1 MARSGK
7 ENPNLSVKVQAARQ
21 LFLYGDA
28 DGKRVLEPTV
38 LAERVGC
45 HPSSVWS
52 YVKDWSREYENMLIQ
67 ANNFEL
73 GTVLSDDDVKKFKSD
88 LLWLT
93 KQTSEVK
100 SEVDLTE
107 KVEERLYKLL
117 AEKDFSPEAESRFGD
132 LLEKFFTAVHTKSK
146 LRTQW
151 IAMEREWIKLS
162 GIEGKMEI
170 VQNAEKAR
178 AVGRVKIDLKREEN
192 ENGESGL
199 KVAVKKPAGGLF
211 PH

>member
-73 GTVLSDDDVKKFKSD
+73 GTVLSDDDVTKFRQD
-88 LLWLT
+88 LVFT
-93 KQTSEVK
+93 SSQTNELK
-100 SEVDLTE
+100 SEINLVE

-117 AEKDFSPEAESRFGD
+117 AEKDFTPEAESRFGD
-132 LLEKFFTAVHTKSK
+132 LLEKFFSAVHTKSK
-146 LRTQW
+146 LRSQW
-151 IAMEREWIKLS
+151 IAMEKEWIKMS
-162 GIEGKMEI
+162 GIESKMEI
-170 VQNAEKAR
+170 VHNAEKAR

-192 ENGESGL
+192 ENGEPGL
-199 KVAVKKPAGGLF
+199 KVAKKPAGGLF
-211 PH
+211 PD